1 MAQLPFDVLYTRL
14 DFVRIAGYLAI
25 IEVELIEPIFSFN
38 LVPESIARL
47 VKATR
52 RTLEIR
58 Q

>member
-25 IEVELIEPIFSFN
+25 IEAELIEPIFSFN

-47 VKATR
+47 VETTR

-58 Q
+58 